1 MHPDHDATTSQN
13 AQDSY
18 LHRGALYIA
27 HDLQMHMRNAIVSEP
42 LMKQL
47 CSQEQGPR
55 EAAMVV
61 YALVRPAF
69 MRLMERDPLTLLD
82 EFILLPPLLPIPSA
96 PVPQS
101 CLGKLRDGS
110 CFQTLCIM
118 IRFHYFVIVCFG
130 VESKSRCTAFL
141 SLYTSK
147 GCCVYQAK
155 SGVFYKV
162 TPFSDSVAERI
173 LTDAELHELN
183 LHL

>member
-1 MHPDHDATTSQN
+1 MHPNTTRRQAKN
-13 AQDSY
+13 AQDSS

-42 LMKQL
+42 LMKHL

-82 EFILLPPLLPIPSA
+82 EFILLPPPLPIPSA

-130 VESKSRCTAFL
+130 VENKSRCTCFFVLVYKQRLLRL
-141 SLYTSK
+141 SS
-147 GCCVYQAK
+147 
-155 SGVFYKV
+155 
-162 TPFSDSVAERI
+162 
-173 LTDAELHELN
+173 
-183 LHL
+183 